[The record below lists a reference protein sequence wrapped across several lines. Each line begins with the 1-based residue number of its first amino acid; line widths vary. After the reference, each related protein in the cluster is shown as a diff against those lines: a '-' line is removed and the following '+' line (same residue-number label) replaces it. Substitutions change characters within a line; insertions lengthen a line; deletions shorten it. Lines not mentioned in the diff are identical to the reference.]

1 MDFYD
6 FQATTNGGE
15 IRSMGEWR
23 GQVVLVVN
31 TASRCGFTPQ
41 YKGLQV
47 LQDRFGLRG
56 FSVLAFPCNQFG
68 HQEPGS
74 DTEIRGFCEVNYRT
88 TFPLFAKIEVN
99 GPRAHPLF
107 AWLKEKKGGVLGS
120 AIKWNFTKFL
130 IGPDGT
136 VLDRFPPT
144 TGPEAV
150 APRIA
155 GALLGAAAP
164 AS

>member
-6 FQATTNGGE
+6 IQATTNVGE

-47 LQDRFGLRG
+47 LQDRFGPHG

-74 DTEIRGFCEVNYRT
+74 DAEIRGFCETNYRT

-120 AIKWNFTKFL
+120 SIKWNFTKFL

-155 GALLGAAAP
+155 DALLGAAP